1 MEELPITIQGA
12 HVLVLG
18 NGRIGSLLSSKLR
31 ALGADVTVS
40 ARSAHDFARIE
51 TAGHRALHTKF
62 LAGHLSGFDL
72 VVNTV
77 PARVLGASELTEL
90 PAACLILDLASKP
103 GGAGDANRHVPM
115 HAGKRKT
122 LRIGGFSYRA
132 YASAAARFARS

>member
-115 HAGKRKT
+115 HAGKRKA
-122 LRIGGFSYRA
+122 LRIGGLSYRA